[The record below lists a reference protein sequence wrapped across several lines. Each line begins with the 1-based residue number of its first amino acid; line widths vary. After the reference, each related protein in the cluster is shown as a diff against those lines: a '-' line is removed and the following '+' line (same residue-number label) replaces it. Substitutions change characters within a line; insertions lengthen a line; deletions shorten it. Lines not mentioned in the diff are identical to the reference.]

1 MGVVRARVESELKQ
15 EAETVLMEMGM
26 SVSVSV
32 NEAITLFYER
42 LTAGCSEPFS
52 PHIPN
57 TETIEAMKE
66 VRDGAGLTKYASFD
80 ELLSDID

>member
-1 MGVVRARVESELKQ
+1 MAKMGIVNARVESELKQ

-26 SVSVSV
+26 SV
-32 NEAITLFYER
+32 NEAINLFYER

>member
-1 MGVVRARVESELKQ
+1 MAKMGIVNARVESELKQ

-26 SVSVSV
+26 SV